1 MHPVHFLT
9 SSETWGETQTHQ
21 LSLGPSFWG
30 EKMQVYEPESFR
42 VMLIF
47 QSLDYASIAQNKD
60 DMNILVLG
68 NTEKSRWID
77 LTK

>member
-1 MHPVHFLT
+1 
-9 SSETWGETQTHQ
+9 
-21 LSLGPSFWG
+21 
-30 EKMQVYEPESFR
+30 MQVYEPESFR

-47 QSLDYASIAQNKD
+47 QSLDYASIVQNED
-60 DMNILVLG
+60 DMNILILG

>member
-1 MHPVHFLT
+1 
-9 SSETWGETQTHQ
+9 
-21 LSLGPSFWG
+21 
-30 EKMQVYEPESFR
+30 MQVYEPEWFR
-42 VMLIF
+42 LMLIF
-47 QSLDYASIAQNKD
+47 WSVDYTSTVHNED